1 MFGPGGA
8 GKGTVIKKLL
18 ERDPRLWLSRSWTTR
33 ARRPGEDEN
42 AYTFVDKTTF
52 LRHAK
57 EGGFLEWATV
67 LEHYYG
73 TPFPS
78 PPPGHDVVLEIDV
91 QGAVQVQR
99 LCSPVVCVLLEPP
112 SRLDQE
118 ARLRGRGDSEDHV
131 VRRVALGNDE
141 LEEGRKI
148 ADVVVVND
156 DLDQTV
162 AEFEAIVESARR
174 AELA

>member
-1 MFGPGGA
+1 
-8 GKGTVIKKLL
+8 
-18 ERDPRLWLSRSWTTR
+18 
-33 ARRPGEDEN
+33 
-42 AYTFVDKTTF
+42 
-52 LRHAK
+52 
-57 EGGFLEWATV
+57 
-67 LEHYYG
+67 
-73 TPFPS
+73 
-78 PPPGHDVVLEIDV
+78 VLEIDV